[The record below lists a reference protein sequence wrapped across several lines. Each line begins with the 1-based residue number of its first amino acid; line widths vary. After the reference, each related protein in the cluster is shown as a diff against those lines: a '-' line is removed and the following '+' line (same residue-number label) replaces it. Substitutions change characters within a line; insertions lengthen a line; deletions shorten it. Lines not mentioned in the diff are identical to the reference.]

1 MIILLIPQLLIILW
15 SFNKHETANNSNT
28 LGRTCANGYLA
39 DNQMLH
45 HYHDLSGEE
54 WNGME
59 AGDLLVYDDAGI
71 FPGCQSTLVQAKN
84 KKVWQT

>member
-1 MIILLIPQLLIILW
+1 
-15 SFNKHETANNSNT
+15 
-28 LGRTCANGYLA
+28 
-39 DNQMLH
+39 MLH
-45 HYHDLSGEE
+45 HYHDLSDEE

-59 AGDLLVYDDAGI
+59 AGDLLVDDDAGV